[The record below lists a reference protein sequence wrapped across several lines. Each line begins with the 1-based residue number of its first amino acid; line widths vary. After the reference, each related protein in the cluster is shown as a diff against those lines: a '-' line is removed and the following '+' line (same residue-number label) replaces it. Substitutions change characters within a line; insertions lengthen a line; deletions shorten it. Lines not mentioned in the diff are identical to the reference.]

1 VPDAKTSRPGRQGSG
16 ALRLDM
22 PVKFLKGVGERRAEQ
37 LARLGIETAR
47 DLLWHLPHRYVDAS
61 TLTPLARAQVGQ
73 EVACVGRVV
82 AKGVLPTR
90 RGLRIFHAV
99 LRDDSGVLECVWP
112 GQAFLDRTIVVGQTL
127 LVSGPVRFYHGR
139 QLAPREFVVLG
150 DAAADADPLAGGK
163 VLPVY
168 PATEGLSHKTI
179 RSLIDRHLDGLIEL
193 SEEVLPEVL
202 RRTLGLADLR
212 EALRA
217 VHRPTSTEHAEWGRR
232 RLAFDE
238 LLDLQ
243 LMLIRA
249 RALAKRQRSGVAF
262 EIKRELTSRL
272 KNSLPWSLT
281 DDQQRAIREI
291 TGDMTAAE
299 RMHRLL
305 MGDVGTGKTVVALF
319 GMMLALENDY
329 QAALMAPTELLAEQH
344 AATLE
349 RLLAPL
355 DLRPELLLGRMTG
368 SEKAAVRERLARGQ
382 SRLVIGTHALMQ
394 ESVSFKRLGL
404 VVIDEQ
410 HRFGVEQ
417 RAALIGKGAA
427 PDVLLLSATPIPR
440 SLALTLYGD
449 LDVSTLVQRPPGRG
463 SVRTGVRTPAQR
475 ERALEFMRSECG
487 RGRQAYV
494 VLPVIEES
502 ERADLRAATTMA
514 QTLAARWPELQVG
527 LVHGRLKPEERDD
540 VMRRFRA
547 GELQVL
553 VATTVIEVG
562 IDVPNATIMVIE
574 HPERFGLAQLHQ
586 LRGRIGRGAEE
597 SYCILLADGPGLDR
611 LHAFAQT
618 HDGFKIAELDLEERG
633 MGDLIG
639 ARQSGGFE
647 VRHAR
652 LPADTEL
659 LSQARALAVRLI
671 ESDPA
676 LQRAENQRLRQR
688 AVSRY
693 PRAVE
698 LFRVG

>member
-1 VPDAKTSRPGRQGSG
+1 MGSARTSGNRESS
-16 ALRLDM
+16 AVRLDM
-22 PVKFLKGVGERRAEQ
+22 PVKFLKGIGERRAEQ
-37 LARLGIETAR
+37 LERLGIHTAR

-61 TLTPLARAQVGQ
+61 TVTPLVRAEVGQ

-112 GQAFLDRTIVVGQTL
+112 GQAFLDRTIAVGQTL

-139 QLAPREFVVLG
+139 QLAPREYVVLAEADG
-150 DAAADADPLAGGK
+150 DADPLASGK

-168 PATEGLSHKTI
+168 PATEGLSHRVI
-179 RSLIDRHLDGLIEL
+179 RSLIDRHLDVLIER
-193 SEEVLPEVL
+193 SSDPLPEPL
-202 RRTLGLADLR
+202 RQAAGLPRLAD
-212 EALRA
+212 ALYA
-217 VHRPTSTEHAEWGRR
+217 VHRPSSADEAERGRR

-249 RALAKRQRSGVAF
+249 RAVAKRQRGGVAF
-262 EIKRELTSRL
+262 EVKRDLTTRLKQGLPWELTG
-272 KNSLPWSLT
+272 
-281 DDQQRAIREI
+281 DQQRALKEI
-291 TGDMTAAE
+291 TGDMTAPD

-319 GMMLALENDY
+319 AMLLAVENDF

-344 AATLE
+344 ATTLAM
-349 RLLAPL
+349 LLEPL
-355 DLRPELLLGRMTG
+355 AMRPELLLGRQG
-368 SEKAAVRERLARGQ
+368 GAEKAAVRARLASGE
-382 SRLVIGTHALMQ
+382 SRIAVGTHARMQ
-394 ESVSFKRLGL
+394 ESVSVRRLGL

-427 PDVLLLSATPIPR
+427 PDVLLLTATPIPR

-449 LDVSTLVQRPPGRG
+449 LDVSTLKERPPGRG
-463 SVRTGVRTPAQR
+463 TVRTALRGPNQR
-475 ERALEFMRSECG
+475 EKVMEFVHQECE

-514 QTLAARWPELQVG
+514 QSLAARWPDLRVG
-527 LVHGRLKPEERDD
+527 LVHGRLKADERDD
-540 VMRRFRA
+540 TMRRFRA
-547 GELQVL
+547 GEIHVL

-562 IDVPNATIMVIE
+562 IDVPNATVMLVE

-597 SYCILLADGPGLDR
+597 SYCILLGDGPGFDR
-611 LHAFAQT
+611 LRAFAATQ
-618 HDGFKIAELDLEERG
+618 DGFRIAELDLEERG

-639 ARQSGGFE
+639 ARQSGGVE
-647 VRHAR
+647 LRHAR
-652 LPADTEL
+652 LPVDEDL
-659 LSQARALAVRLI
+659 LSGARELATRLI
-671 ESDPA
+671 AADPA
-676 LQRAENQRLRQR
+676 LQRPEYQPLRER